1 MTILGGIN
9 LLLLLCASF
18 FSGYEVS
25 ALSYDYTASIEC
37 LEKPHKPQYSGG
49 IVVNPELK
57 HGLKGWSAFGNAKL
71 QHRESQGNE
80 FVVAHSRY
88 EPHDSISQKIY
99 LHRNKLYSFSAWIQV
114 SNGSVPVTAVFKTNS
129 GFVFAGSIVAK
140 SNCWSMLKGG
150 LTVNS
155 SGPAELYFESNIAS
169 VDIWV
174 DSISL
179 QPFTEKQW
187 KSHQDQSITKIR
199 KRNVRIQAL
208 DAQGNPLE
216 NATISIQQK
225 FSSFPFGCAI
235 NKNILTNI
243 AYQNWFTSR
252 FRVTTFEDEMK
263 WYSTEPSW
271 GHEYYSVAD
280 AMLQFARKHNV
291 AVRGH
296 NVFWEDPQYNPG
308 WVKSLTKQQ
317 LFAATAKR
325 LHSVINRYRGQ
336 VIAWDVVNENLHFNF
351 FEHILG
357 SKASALFYN
366 MAIRTDGATTMF
378 MNEFNTI
385 EDSRDGLSTPAKYLQ
400 KLREIQ
406 TFLGNRNARLG
417 IGLESHFSMAPNL
430 PYIRA
435 SIDTLAAARLP
446 IWITELDV
454 KSNPNQA
461 LYLEQILRELHA
473 HPQIQGIIIWSAWKP
488 QGCHRMC
495 LTDNNFRNLAT
506 GNVVDKLLH
515 EWGLR
520 AGLTSSGMTDANGFF
535 ESSLSHGDYKVK
547 ITRPSAVTNS
557 SLVQTLNVAPTTAS
571 HQPLEIQ
578 LSV

>member
-1 MTILGGIN
+1 M
-9 LLLLLCASF
+9 
-18 FSGYEVS
+18 
-25 ALSYDYTASIEC
+25 
-37 LEKPHKPQYSGG
+37 
-49 IVVNPELK
+49 
-57 HGLKGWSAFGNAKL
+57 
-71 QHRESQGNE
+71 
-80 FVVAHSRY
+80 
-88 EPHDSISQKIY
+88 
-99 LHRNKLYSFSAWIQV
+99 
-114 SNGSVPVTAVFKTNS
+114 
-129 GFVFAGSIVAK
+129 
-140 SNCWSMLKGG
+140 
-150 LTVNS
+150 
-155 SGPAELYFESNIAS
+155 
-169 VDIWV
+169 
-174 DSISL
+174 
-179 QPFTEKQW
+179 
-187 KSHQDQSITKIR
+187 
-199 KRNVRIQAL
+199 RIQAL

-225 FSSFPFGCAI
+225 SSSFPFGCAI

-296 NVFWEDPQYNPG
+296 NVFWEDPQYTPG

-406 TFLGNRNARLG
+406 TFPGNRNARLG

-454 KSNPNQA
+454 KSSPNQVKFDQFKV
-461 LYLEQILRELHA
+461 L
-473 HPQIQGIIIWSAWKP
+473 
-488 QGCHRMC
+488 
-495 LTDNNFRNLAT
+495 
-506 GNVVDKLLH
+506 
-515 EWGLR
+515 
-520 AGLTSSGMTDANGFF
+520 
-535 ESSLSHGDYKVK
+535 DY
-547 ITRPSAVTNS
+547 TN
-557 SLVQTLNVAPTTAS
+557 
-571 HQPLEIQ
+571 
-578 LSV
+578 